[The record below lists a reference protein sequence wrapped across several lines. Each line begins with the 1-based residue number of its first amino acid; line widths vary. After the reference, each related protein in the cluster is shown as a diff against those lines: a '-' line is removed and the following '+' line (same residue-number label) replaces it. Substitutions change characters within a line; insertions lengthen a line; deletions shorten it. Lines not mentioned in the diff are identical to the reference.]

1 MQRARN
7 ARAGLGR
14 TGSSLSRNS
23 VRSGIWLP
31 EENPRTLLCKNII
44 ARTTIDLTGELFRR
58 TKAAA
63 ALRGLSLKELI
74 TAAIEKEL
82 DGGAG
87 AGPRQRVQLPLVR
100 MPRGCKLQLEN
111 FDFDDLLA

>member
-1 MQRARN
+1 MA
-7 ARAGLGR
+7 
-14 TGSSLSRNS
+14 
-23 VRSGIWLP
+23 SGKLTYAF
-31 EENPRTLLCKNII
+31 PRQPII
-44 ARTTIDLTGELFRR
+44 VRTTIDLPDELFRR

-82 DGGAG
+82 DGGEG
-87 AGPRQRVQLPLVR
+87 EGPGQRVQLPLVR
-100 MPRGCKLQLEN
+100 MPKGHKLQLEN